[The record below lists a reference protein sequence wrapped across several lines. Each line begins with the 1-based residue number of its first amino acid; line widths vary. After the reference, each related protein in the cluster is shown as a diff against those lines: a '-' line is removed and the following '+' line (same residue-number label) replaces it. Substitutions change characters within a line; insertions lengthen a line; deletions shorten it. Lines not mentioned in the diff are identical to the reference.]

1 VCVFSVKSES
11 QKKIEGTLFARSA
24 KYARDVV
31 DLNRAIPNVDT
42 KSKSE
47 GKFKNERRRNDVQ

>member
-47 GKFKNERRRNDVQ
+47 GKFKNERRIQR

>member
-1 VCVFSVKSES
+1 MCVFCKVNRR
-11 QKKIEGTLFARSA
+11 KIEGTLFARSA

-31 DLNRAIPNVDT
+31 DLNRAITNVDT

>member
-1 VCVFSVKSES
+1 MFSVVIRR
-11 QKKIEGTLFARSA
+11 KIEGTLFARSA

-42 KSKSE
+42 KSTSE